1 MPTAKRKRDEAMKRD
16 MAVLERSQLVERN
29 NDVVTVTESG
39 LKLIEVLAKHGST
52 QNHIA
57 SQLGITQNSFRKI
70 LGRSDNDDSKP
81 RLAWERGRS
90 QHEQDVVNRLLAHG
104 LKNPISLIFYSK
116 AKLGWRENE
125 PAPTVQSNVQITYPA
140 AMSCEE
146 FYKMLGISG
155 PVDTRLPAHDVSPKP
170 KALPPAGDVPMY
182 ATTHTQ
188 KESEN
193 GK

>member
-1 MPTAKRKRDEAMKRD
+1 MPTAKRKRDEAMKHD

-57 SQLGITQNSFRKI
+57 SQLGITQNTFKKI
-70 LGRSDNDDSKP
+70 LGRSDNDDSKA

-90 QHEQDVVNRLLAHG
+90 MHEQDVVNRLLAHG

-125 PAPTVQSNVQITYPA
+125 PAPTVQSNIQISLPA
-140 AMSCEE
+140 AMSRDRMSQLSGWLYAAGACTAIMV
-146 FYKMLGISG
+146 KMTGS
-155 PVDTRLPAHDVSPKP
+155 V
-170 KALPPAGDVPMY
+170 M
-182 ATTHTQ
+182 
-188 KESEN
+188 
-193 GK
+193 